1 MEETWINNIELDEI
15 YNLIEDIKEKLKN
28 NNLKYKKLKEN
39 FYKILDEFPNLQL
52 IFEEQM
58 ELNLTKTE
66 CKMLQKL
73 ISIYMQISNIEEK
86 EIFILGG
93 KEMHSYLRELDLIKA

>member
-1 MEETWINNIELDEI
+1 MEELWINNVESGEI
-15 YNLIEDIKEKLKN
+15 YDLIEDMKQELKN
-28 NNLKYKKLKEN
+28 KNFKYKKLKEE
-39 FYKILDEFPNLQL
+39 FFEILEKFPKLQS
-52 IFEEQM
+52 IFEEQT

-73 ISIYMQISNIEEK
+73 VSIYMQILNIEEK

-93 KEMHSYLRELDLIKA
+93 KEMHTYLKEIDLIKT

>member
-1 MEETWINNIELDEI
+1 MEDSWINNIELDEI
-15 YNLIEDIKEKLKN
+15 YNLIEVTKEELKN

-66 CKMLQKL
+66 SKMLQKL
-73 ISIYMQISNIEEK
+73 VSIYMQISNIGEK

-93 KEMHSYLRELDLIKA
+93 KEMYIYLKELGLIKA

>member
-1 MEETWINNIELDEI
+1 MEETWINNIELNEI
-15 YNLIEDIKEKLKN
+15 YNLIEDMKQELKN
-28 NNLKYKKLKEN
+28 KNFKYKKLKEE
-39 FYKILDEFPNLQL
+39 FFEILGKFPNLQL

-58 ELNLTKTE
+58 ELNLTKIE

-86 EIFILGG
+86 EIFTLGG
-93 KEMHSYLRELDLIKA
+93 KEMHNYLKELDLIKA

>member
-1 MEETWINNIELDEI
+1 MEDSWINNIELDEI

-39 FYKILDEFPNLQL
+39 FYKILEEFPNLQL

-58 ELNLTKTE
+58 ELNLTKT
-66 CKMLQKL
+66 KL

-93 KEMHSYLRELDLIKA
+93 KEMHSYLKELDLIKV

>member
-1 MEETWINNIELDEI
+1 MEELWINNLESGEI
-15 YNLIEDIKEKLKN
+15 YDLIEDMKQELKN
-28 NNLKYKKLKEN
+28 KNFKYKKLKEE
-39 FYKILDEFPNLQL
+39 FFEILEKFPKLQS
-52 IFEEQM
+52 IFEEQT

-73 ISIYMQISNIEEK
+73 VSIYMQILNIEEK

-93 KEMHSYLRELDLIKA
+93 KEMHTYLKEIDLIKT

>member
-93 KEMHSYLRELDLIKA
+93 KEMHSYLKELDLIKA

>member
-1 MEETWINNIELDEI
+1 MEESWINNIELDEI
-15 YNLIEDIKEKLKN
+15 YNLIEDVKGELKN

-39 FYKILDEFPNLQL
+39 FYKILEEFPNLQL

-93 KEMHSYLRELDLIKA
+93 KEIYIYLKELDLIKS

>member
-1 MEETWINNIELDEI
+1 MEESWINNIELDEI
-15 YNLIEDIKEKLKN
+15 YNLIEVTKEELKN

-66 CKMLQKL
+66 SKMLQKL
-73 ISIYMQISNIEEK
+73 VSIYMQISNIGEK

-93 KEMHSYLRELDLIKA
+93 KEMYIYLKELGLIKA

>member
-1 MEETWINNIELDEI
+1 MEESWINNIELDEI
-15 YNLIEDIKEKLKN
+15 YNLIEDVKGELKN

-39 FYKILDEFPNLQL
+39 FYKILEEFPNLQL

-73 ISIYMQISNIEEK
+73 ISIYM
-86 EIFILGG
+86 
-93 KEMHSYLRELDLIKA
+93 

>member
-1 MEETWINNIELDEI
+1 MEDSWINNIELDEI

-39 FYKILDEFPNLQL
+39 FYKILEEFPNLQL

-93 KEMHSYLRELDLIKA
+93 KEMHSYLKELDLIKV

>member
-1 MEETWINNIELDEI
+1 MEESWINNIELDEI
-15 YNLIEDIKEKLKN
+15 YNLIEVTKEELKN

-66 CKMLQKL
+66 SKMLQKL
-73 ISIYMQISNIEEK
+73 VSIYMQISNIEEK

-93 KEMHSYLRELDLIKA
+93 KEMYIYLKELGLIKA

>member
-1 MEETWINNIELDEI
+1 MEYSWINNIELDEI
-15 YNLIEDIKEKLKN
+15 YNLIEDIKEELKN

-39 FYKILDEFPNLQL
+39 FYKILEEFPNLQL

-93 KEMHSYLRELDLIKA
+93 KEIYIYLKELDLIKS

>member
-1 MEETWINNIELDEI
+1 MEESWINNIELDEI
-15 YNLIEDIKEKLKN
+15 YNLIEDIKEELKN
-28 NNLKYKKLKEN
+28 SNLKYKKLKEN

-66 CKMLQKL
+66 SKMLQKL
-73 ISIYMQISNIEEK
+73 VSIYMQISNIEEK

-93 KEMHSYLRELDLIKA
+93 KEMYIYLKELDLIKE

>member
-15 YNLIEDIKEKLKN
+15 YNLIEDMKQELKN
-28 NNLKYKKLKEN
+28 KNFKYKKLKEE
-39 FYKILDEFPNLQL
+39 FFEILDKFPNLQL

-93 KEMHSYLRELDLIKA
+93 KEMHNYLKELDLIKA

>member
-1 MEETWINNIELDEI
+1 MEESWINNIELDEI

-93 KEMHSYLRELDLIKA
+93 KEMHSYLKELDLIKA

>member
-1 MEETWINNIELDEI
+1 MKDSWINNIELDEI

-73 ISIYMQISNIEEK
+73 ISIYIQISNIEEK

-93 KEMHSYLRELDLIKA
+93 KEMHNYLKELNLIKS

>member
-1 MEETWINNIELDEI
+1 MEELWINNVESGEI
-15 YNLIEDIKEKLKN
+15 YDLIEDMKQELKN
-28 NNLKYKKLKEN
+28 KNFKYKKLKEE
-39 FYKILDEFPNLQL
+39 FFEILEKFPKLQS
-52 IFEEQM
+52 IFEEQT

-73 ISIYMQISNIEEK
+73 VSIYMQILNIEEK

-93 KEMHSYLRELDLIKA
+93 KEMYIYLKELGLIKA

>member
-15 YNLIEDIKEKLKN
+15 YNLIEDVKEELKN
-28 NNLKYKKLKEN
+28 NNLKYKKLREN

-58 ELNLTKTE
+58 ELNLTKSE

-93 KEMHSYLRELDLIKA
+93 KEMHSYLKELDLIKA

>member
-15 YNLIEDIKEKLKN
+15 YNLIEDMKQELKN
-28 NNLKYKKLKEN
+28 NNLKYNKLKEN
-39 FYKILDEFPNLQL
+39 FYKILEKFPNLQL

-93 KEMHSYLRELDLIKA
+93 KEMRSYLKELDLIKA

>member
-1 MEETWINNIELDEI
+1 MEDSWINNIELDEI

-39 FYKILDEFPNLQL
+39 FYKILEEFPNLQL

-93 KEMHSYLRELDLIKA
+93 KEMHSYLKELDLIKA

>member
-1 MEETWINNIELDEI
+1 MEESWINNIELDEI
-15 YNLIEDIKEKLKN
+15 YNLIEVTKEELKN

-66 CKMLQKL
+66 SKMLQKL
-73 ISIYMQISNIEEK
+73 VSIYMQISNIEEK

-93 KEMHSYLRELDLIKA
+93 KEMRSYLKELDLIKA

>member
-1 MEETWINNIELDEI
+1 MEESWINNIELDEI
-15 YNLIEDIKEKLKN
+15 YNLIEDVKGELKN

-39 FYKILDEFPNLQL
+39 FYKILEKFPNLQL

-93 KEMHSYLRELDLIKA
+93 KEIYIYLKELDLIKS

>member
-1 MEETWINNIELDEI
+1 MEDLWINNIELDEI
-15 YNLIEDIKEKLKN
+15 YNLIEDIKEELKN

-39 FYKILDEFPNLQL
+39 FYKILEEFPNLQI

-93 KEMHSYLRELDLIKA
+93 KEMHSYLKELDLIKV

>member
-1 MEETWINNIELDEI
+1 MEESWINNIELDEI
-15 YNLIEDIKEKLKN
+15 YNLIEDLKEELKN

-39 FYKILDEFPNLQL
+39 FYKILEEFPNLQL

-66 CKMLQKL
+66 SKMLQKL

-93 KEMHSYLRELDLIKA
+93 KEMHSYLKELDLIKS

>member
-1 MEETWINNIELDEI
+1 
-15 YNLIEDIKEKLKN
+15 
-28 NNLKYKKLKEN
+28 
-39 FYKILDEFPNLQL
+39 
-52 IFEEQM
+52 M

-93 KEMHSYLRELDLIKA
+93 KEIYIYLKELDLIKS

>member
-1 MEETWINNIELDEI
+1 MEELWINNVESGEI
-15 YNLIEDIKEKLKN
+15 YDLIEDMKQELKN
-28 NNLKYKKLKEN
+28 KNFKYKKLKEE
-39 FYKILDEFPNLQL
+39 FFEILEKFPKLQS
-52 IFEEQM
+52 IFEEQT

-73 ISIYMQISNIEEK
+73 VSIYMQILNIEEK

-93 KEMHSYLRELDLIKA
+93 KERHTYLKEIDLIKT

>member
-1 MEETWINNIELDEI
+1 MEESWINNIELDEI
-15 YNLIEDIKEKLKN
+15 YNLIEVTKEELKN
-28 NNLKYKKLKEN
+28 NNLKYKNLKEN
-39 FYKILDEFPNLQL
+39 FYKILNEFPNLQL

-66 CKMLQKL
+66 SKMLQKL
-73 ISIYMQISNIEEK
+73 VSIYMQISNIEEK

-93 KEMHSYLRELDLIKA
+93 KEMYIYLKELGLIKA

>member
-1 MEETWINNIELDEI
+1 MEESWINNIELDEI
-15 YNLIEDIKEKLKN
+15 YNLIEVTKEELKN

-66 CKMLQKL
+66 SKMLQKL

-93 KEMHSYLRELDLIKA
+93 KEMHSYLKELDLIKS

>member
-1 MEETWINNIELDEI
+1 MEESWINNIELDEI
-15 YNLIEDIKEKLKN
+15 YNLIEDVKGELKN
-28 NNLKYKKLKEN
+28 NNLKYKKLNEN
-39 FYKILDEFPNLQL
+39 FYKILEEFPNLQL

-93 KEMHSYLRELDLIKA
+93 KEIYIYLKELDLIKS

>member
-1 MEETWINNIELDEI
+1 MEESWIDNIELDEI

-73 ISIYMQISNIEEK
+73 ISIYIQISNIEEK

-93 KEMHSYLRELDLIKA
+93 KEMHSYLKELDLIKT

>member
-1 MEETWINNIELDEI
+1 MKDSWINNIELDEI
-15 YNLIEDIKEKLKN
+15 YNLIEDMKQELKN
-28 NNLKYKKLKEN
+28 KNFKYKKLKEE
-39 FYKILDEFPNLQL
+39 FFEILDKFSNLQL

-93 KEMHSYLRELDLIKA
+93 KEMRSYLKELDLIKA

>member
-1 MEETWINNIELDEI
+1 MEDSWINNIELDEI
-15 YNLIEDIKEKLKN
+15 YNLIEDIKEELKN

-52 IFEEQM
+52 IFEEEM

-93 KEMHSYLRELDLIKA
+93 KEMYSYLKELDLIKA